1 MRRTLVPFLVVLALS
16 TSVCVGVA
24 LQESPRVVGLAVATV
39 EPGHMAEYMS
49 IVEESVMPFL
59 AEQGVEVI
67 GVFQNFVGGPSN
79 ELYIMAAYRDLAHIQ
94 AVSQNSTLTDIQQQT
109 FEGMRV
115 LSQKTLL
122 PVPFSPFH

>member
-1 MRRTLVPFLVVLALS
+1 MRRALVPFLVVLALS

-79 ELYIMAAYRDLAHIQ
+79 ELFIMAAYRDLAHIQ
-94 AVSQNSTLTDIQQQT
+94 AVAQNSTLTDIQQQT

-115 LSQKTLL
+115 LSQNTLL
-122 PVPFSPFH
+122 PVPFSPFQ

>member
-1 MRRTLVPFLVVLALS
+1 MRRALVPLVIVLALS
-16 TSVCVGVA
+16 ATVCVGGA
-24 LQESPRVVGLAVATV
+24 LQESPRVVGIAVAQV
-39 EPGHMAEYMS
+39 EPGHMAEYLS

-59 AEQGVEVI
+59 AQQGVEVI

-79 ELYIMAAYRDLAHIQ
+79 EVHIIAAYRDLAHIQ
-94 AVSQNSTLTDIQQQT
+94 AVAQNSQLTDIQQQT

-122 PVPFSPFH
+122 PTPFSPFQ

>member
-1 MRRTLVPFLVVLALS
+1 MRRALVPLLVVLALS

-24 LQESPRVVGLAVATV
+24 LQENPRVVGIAVAQV
-39 EPGHMAEYMS
+39 EPGHMAEYLG
-49 IVEESVMPFL
+49 IVEQNVMPFL

-79 ELYIMAAYRDLAHIQ
+79 EVHIIAAYRDLAHVQ
-94 AVSQNSTLTDIQQQT
+94 AVAQNSRLTDIQQQT

-122 PVPFSPFH
+122 PVPFSPFQ